1 MELAAGDEGGRE
13 QAEVVGGHGGEEGK
27 GAGGGEGSDHL
38 HGELYASVR
47 PSGVSMGR
55 SGGQE
60 EDAYV
65 PHSVGKAREV
75 RRKMSSS
82 AMAGVPSSIFLP
94 TAPSADAPE
103 REEKK
108 AAG

>member
-1 MELAAGDEGGRE
+1 MGR
-13 QAEVVGGHGGEEGK
+13 
-27 GAGGGEGSDHL
+27 
-38 HGELYASVR
+38 
-47 PSGVSMGR
+47 R

-65 PHSVGKAREV
+65 PHSVGKARDV
-75 RRKMSSS
+75 QRKMASS